1 MFRISTEAVT
11 PSSKAALSF
20 NFNGKTVQAF
30 EGQTVAQ
37 ALVAANL
44 RTCRTTPVTGSPR
57 APFCLMGLCFDCLV
71 TIDGR
76 QNRQACLVPVTSGM
90 HVVTQ
95 HGQRML
101 DASGNEEH
109 SHV

>member
-1 MFRISTEAVT
+1 MFCISTETVR
-11 PSSKAALSF
+11 PSGKAALSF
-20 NFNGKTVQAF
+20 HFNGETVQAF

-44 RTCRTTPVTGSPR
+44 RTCRMTPVTGSPR
-57 APFCLMGLCFDCLV
+57 APFCLMGVCFDCLV

-76 QNRQACLVPVTSGM
+76 QNQQACLVPVAQGM
-90 HVVTQ
+90 QVEMQ
-95 HGQRML
+95 LGERLL
-101 DASGNEEH
+101 DSGNEEY